1 MKSRWNDDDA
11 ARYVK
16 AALASGHGEE
26 LRLRIY
32 SSRIIGGDPG
42 FVLHGGGNTSVKV
55 KAYDGEELM
64 HIKGSGWD
72 LDSIEA
78 PGLPAVRLAPLL
90 AARIKGE
97 RLPDP
102 DMVALLRANL
112 MEQDAPQSFRR
123 SSPARFP
130 AVRLCRS
137 QPRHG
142 NSSPGRPDHWRSV
155 PWQSHHR

>member
-1 MKSRWNDDDA
+1 M
-11 ARYVK
+11 
-16 AALASGHGEE
+16 
-26 LRLRIY
+26 
-32 SSRIIGGDPG
+32 
-42 FVLHGGGNTSVKV
+42 

-112 MEQDAPQSFRR
+112 MEQDAPNPSVEALLHAFLPFAYVDHSHATAILARPTR
-123 SSPARFP
+123 PLAECSPAITP
-130 AVRLCRS
+130 SVKKCSA
-137 QPRHG
+137 
-142 NSSPGRPDHWRSV
+142 RSV
-155 PWQSHHR
+155 LSFASSRPMTWCVWPKVLNANSR